1 MIGQGDERQL
11 AMQPSRLS
19 EFITLVRERFEA
31 AAREGERA
39 GCGRS
44 YFRALMTITA
54 RPPSGPP
61 GPAAPP
67 ADVPRIPLP
76 PEPRSI
82 EETGLPLGMLADLA
96 LKTLYL
102 RGQMTLAE
110 IATSLGLPIANVVDK
125 VMDFLKADRL
135 VEIRGGA
142 TLSAATYQFV
152 IVDRGSEK
160 AQEAL
165 ARSQYVGKAPVPLA
179 TYIAAVQRQSIS
191 NIHVTPDDLS
201 RAFSHM
207 VIPRETLAQLGPA
220 VNSGKSIFLFG
231 PPGNGKTTIAEV
243 LVSLLKGEVVLP
255 YAVEIDQQVIKVFD
269 QVYHRPV
276 LDPVQA
282 DRVRYDHRWVISK
295 RPIVMT
301 GGELTLETLDLIY
314 DETSKFYE
322 APFQMKANGGIFM
335 VDDFGRQ
342 RVSPKDLLNR
352 WIVPLEKRVDYLTL
366 HTGKKIEIPFD
377 MLIIFSTN
385 LDPADL
391 VDEAFLRRVCPRWV
405 RVQERDDTGGF
416 LKTRLQMVRHL
427 CATVPNAYWTNQYGN
442 LDAVE
447 AHYQLTAGEVCAEFD
462 SLDYVFIGVSTAGTI
477 AARFASPAA
486 GSLVNCPD

>member
-1 MIGQGDERQL
+1 MYQAPTQI
-11 AMQPSRLS
+11 
-19 EFITLVRERFEA
+19 
-31 AAREGERA
+31 
-39 GCGRS
+39 
-44 YFRALMTITA
+44 
-54 RPPSGPP
+54 RPPAPP
-61 GPAAPP
+61 ATQPAAPE
-67 ADVPRIPLP
+67 IPLP
-76 PEPRSI
+76 PEPQSL
-82 EETGLPLGMLADLA
+82 EQTGLTLGFLSDLA

-102 RGQMTLAE
+102 RGQMTMAE
-110 IATSLGLPIANVVDK
+110 ISSALGLPMQNITER
-125 VMDFLKADRL
+125 VMDFLKTERL

-142 TLSAATYQFV
+142 GLSSANYQFV
-152 IVDRGSEK
+152 IIDRGSEK

-165 ARSQYVGKAPVPLA
+165 ARSQYVGKAPVPLQM
-179 TYIAAVQRQSIS
+179 YIQAVQRQSIA
-191 NIHVTPDDLS
+191 NLHVTQDDLV
-201 RAFSHM
+201 RAFAHM

-243 LVSLLKGEVVLP
+243 LVSLLTGEVVLP
-255 YAVEIDQQVIKVFD
+255 YAVEVDQQVIKVFD
-269 QVYHRPV
+269 QVYHRLV
-276 LDPVQA
+276 LEPA
-282 DRVRYDHRWVISK
+282 AAERIRYDHRWVISK

-366 HTGKKIEIPFD
+366 HTGKKMEIPFD

-391 VDEAFLRRVCPRWV
+391 VDEAFLRRIRYKIGIEAPSVEQYEEIFRRICARKNIEYRAESMSQILAIYRTKNIGLRSCHPRDIIE
-405 RVQERDDTGGF
+405 QLIDTARF
-416 LKTRLQMVRHL
+416 LGQPPALTSQL
-427 CATVPNAYWTNQYGN
+427 
-442 LDAVE
+442 VE
-447 AHYQLTAGEVCAEFD
+447 MACESYFV
-462 SLDYVFIGVSTAGTI
+462 SLDPSGN
-477 AARFASPAA
+477 PK
-486 GSLVNCPD
+486 D

>member
-1 MIGQGDERQL
+1 MSPS
-11 AMQPSRLS
+11 AMAS
-19 EFITLVRERFEA
+19 A
-31 AAREGERA
+31 
-39 GCGRS
+39 
-44 YFRALMTITA
+44 M
-54 RPPSGPP
+54 
-61 GPAAPP
+61 PAEMP
-67 ADVPRIPLP
+67 AIPLP
-76 PEPRSI
+76 PEPQTI
-82 EETGLPLGMLADLA
+82 EQTGLTLGFLADLA

-102 RGQMTLAE
+102 RGQMSMAD
-110 IATSLGLPIANVVDK
+110 IASALGLSITGVTDK
-125 VMDFLKADRL
+125 IMEFLKTERL

-142 TLSAATYQFV
+142 GISSASYQFV

-165 ARSQYVGKAPVPLA
+165 ARSQYVGRAPVPLA

-191 NIHVTPDDLS
+191 NIHVTPEDLA
-201 RAFSHM
+201 RAFAHM

-243 LVSLLKGEVVLP
+243 LVSLLRGEVVLP
-255 YAVEIDQQVIKVFD
+255 YAVEIDQQVIKIFD

-276 LDPVQA
+276 MEQAAA
-282 DRVRYDHRWVISK
+282 DRLRFDHRWIISK

-314 DETSKFYE
+314 DEASKFYE
-322 APFQMKANGGIFM
+322 APFQMKANGGIFL

-391 VDEAFLRRVCPRWV
+391 VDEAFLRRIRYKIGIEAPTVAQYEEIFKRMCARKNIEYRAESMSQILAIYRTKNIGLRSCHPRDIIE
-405 RVQERDDTGGF
+405 QLIDTARF
-416 LKTRLQMVRHL
+416 LGQPPALTSQL
-427 CATVPNAYWTNQYGN
+427 
-442 LDAVE
+442 VE
-447 AHYQLTAGEVCAEFD
+447 MACESYFV
-462 SLDYVFIGVSTAGTI
+462 SLDPVGN
-477 AARFASPAA
+477 PK
-486 GSLVNCPD
+486 D